1 MKTTIR
7 IAALLAA
14 TSMVAGCTNG
24 LRIRDRQSGSIKLP
38 AAPKLDANPDE
49 AGTVGSPSPS
59 RNGIPTVPSTSPF
72 EPGS

>member
-14 TSMVAGCTNG
+14 ASMVAGCTNG
-24 LRIRDRQSGSIKLP
+24 LRIRDRQIKLP

-49 AGTVGSPSPS
+49 TGTVGSPSPS
-59 RNGIPTVPSTSPF
+59 RNGIPTVPTTSPF
-72 EPGS
+72 DGGN